1 MFVVGYCSSTS
12 FGWHRSMMVAL
23 LLIENWHSS
32 MKCGH
37 GNKKLILKS
46 IFTQI
51 VNVHQNGY
59 YYLLLT
65 GQEQNNTMMLQINWF
80 LLKLLKNSINGLQQN
95 IKMHSF
101 YVDIRYH
108 ILLLIKHCYQKL
120 ARNDK

>member
-1 MFVVGYCSSTS
+1 
-12 FGWHRSMMVAL
+12 
-23 LLIENWHSS
+23 
-32 MKCGH
+32 
-37 GNKKLILKS
+37 
-46 IFTQI
+46 

-59 YYLLLT
+59 YYLLLI
-65 GQEQNNTMMLQINWF
+65 GQEQNNIMMLQINWF

-120 ARNDK
+120 VRNDKWKNVELLINHFVLILILNVQSMDLKLCFLMGKYQFKQLISIQNKIKCL